1 MKKVCTMKANT
12 MMKLKKVVM
21 KKVNMMM
28 KLKKVNMKKVNEA
41 TSMYPMYS
49 ITDTPRVITIF
60 VVIYTTAAVWS
71 ARGGRLARGA
81 GRGRRAEGVFCG
93 RAHPSTRRGKDQTS
107 PR

>member
-1 MKKVCTMKANT
+1 MTRTKVRQQAKPT
-12 MMKLKKVVM
+12 VP
-21 KKVNMMM
+21 
-28 KLKKVNMKKVNEA
+28 VNMKKVNEA

-93 RAHPSTRRGKDQTS
+93 RAHPSMRRGKDQTS

>member
-1 MKKVCTMKANT
+1 MTRTKVRQQAKPT
-12 MMKLKKVVM
+12 VP
-21 KKVNMMM
+21 
-28 KLKKVNMKKVNEA
+28 VNMKKVNEA

-81 GRGRRAEGVFCG
+81 GRGRRAEGAPEYAK
-93 RAHPSTRRGKDQTS
+93 R
-107 PR
+107 